1 MRSEQDIFDDLAALC
16 VSRGYVHALA
26 SICFRD
32 TIVGFSD
39 DVTSEDLSEMR
50 SRSKLIR
57 TEITTLIGLMMRG
70 PINFSLPEPQVVSDY
85 IEQSEIL
92 LEQLHQTL
100 LPPIPE
106 VQQTGSDSFVH
117 SDDFTF
123 STFLRE
129 AIFYGAE
136 SAYPYQYRDLSP
148 RKYRAD
154 SDWLLKN
161 KSVNLEVGA
170 AVCRGL
176 ADVLERRLLDTLT
189 ELKHK
194 PLHKWTVLPGFVFSC
209 EELAKCIDQPIEYV
223 RAFVEAFTLPEIES
237 NSSFTSLGAYN
248 AAVSYPF
255 IRTDDDE
262 FVLLQYYGVSEAF
275 YETPFYWMCSD
286 EEYSPIA
293 FRHRGEFTEDFS
305 VERLAHVFGPDRVI
319 QNVTMFGNKGGILGE
334 IDVLVTFGDRAIIL
348 QAKSKKLTF
357 EARRG
362 NERVL
367 QDDFRKAVQDAVDQS
382 FACAELLGDPTVTL
396 RSKDGGAVFVSVRPR
411 TIFPLTVVVDHYP
424 ALALQA
430 RHLLRVKATDQIV
443 SPLVTDVFALDA
455 ITEML
460 SSPLRFLS
468 YLHFR
473 SRFGDQL
480 MASHEHMLL
489 SYHLKQNLWL
499 ANDVDIMWVQ
509 DDVSSDLDVAM
520 AVRREGVPGAA
531 TPAGILTRFEGTHYA
546 RIISEIEDKEEPAAI
561 DLGLMLLEL
570 GEDTILKINE
580 YISKIVRRTK
590 GDGDLHNMV
599 IGISDASTGL
609 TVHCSRVFG
618 QEELA
623 TLHQH
628 CLKRKYSEKAKSWFG
643 IALSPDGVIR
653 IVVELVGEWKF
664 DPSMEIVIREGS

>member
-1 MRSEQDIFDDLAALC
+1 MRSEQQVFDDLAALC
-16 VSRGYVHALA
+16 VSKGYVHALA

-32 TIVGFSD
+32 TTVGFSD
-39 DVTSEDLSEMR
+39 EVTSDDLSEMR
-50 SRSKLIR
+50 SRSRLIR

-70 PINFSLPEPQVVSDY
+70 PISFSLPEPQVISDY
-85 IEQSEIL
+85 IEKSEIL
-92 LEQLHQTL
+92 LEELHHTM
-100 LPPIPE
+100 LPSIAE
-106 VQQTGSDSFVH
+106 SQENANGLFAH

-123 STFLRE
+123 GKFLRE

-176 ADVLERRLLDTLT
+176 PDILERRLLDTLT
-189 ELKHK
+189 KLMHK
-194 PLHKWTVLPGFVFSC
+194 PLQEWTVLPGFVFSC
-209 EELAKCIDQPIEYV
+209 EELVKCIAQPIECV
-223 RAFVEAFTLPEIES
+223 RAFIEAFTLPEVES
-237 NSSFTSLGAYN
+237 NLSFTSLGAYN
-248 AAVSYPF
+248 VAVSYPF

-262 FVLLQYYGVSEAF
+262 FLLLQYYGVAEAF

-286 EEYSPIA
+286 EEYSSIA
-293 FRHRGEFTEDFS
+293 FRHRGEFTEDFA
-305 VERLAHVFGPDRVI
+305 VERLVHVFGPDRVF
-319 QNVTMFGNKGGILGE
+319 QNVNIFGHKGETLGE
-334 IDVLVTFGDRAIIL
+334 IDVLVIFGDRAIVL

-362 NERVL
+362 NERIL

-396 RSKDGGAVFVSVRPR
+396 RSKDGQAVVVSARPR
-411 TIFPLTVVVDHYP
+411 TVFPLAVVADHYP

-430 RHLLRVKATDQIV
+430 RHFLRVKATDQIV
-443 SPLVTDVFALDA
+443 LPLVTDVFALDA

-473 SRFGDQL
+473 SRFGDKL
-480 MASHEHMLL
+480 VASHEHMLL

-499 ANDVDIMWVQ
+499 ASDVDMMLVQ

-520 AVRREGVPGAA
+520 AVRREGVPGAS
-531 TPAGILTRFEGTHYA
+531 TPDGILTRFEGTHYA
-546 RIISEIEDKEEPAAI
+546 RIISEVEDKAESTAI

-570 GEDTILKINE
+570 GEDTIQLIN
-580 YISKIVRRTK
+580 
-590 GDGDLHNMV
+590 
-599 IGISDASTGL
+599 
-609 TVHCSRVFG
+609 
-618 QEELA
+618 
-623 TLHQH
+623 
-628 CLKRKYSEKAKSWFG
+628 
-643 IALSPDGVIR
+643 
-653 IVVELVGEWKF
+653 
-664 DPSMEIVIREGS
+664 

>member
-1 MRSEQDIFDDLAALC
+1 MRSEQHIFDDLAALC
-16 VSRGYVHALA
+16 ISKGYVHALA

-50 SRSKLIR
+50 SRSRLIR

-70 PINFSLPEPQVVSDY
+70 PINFSLPEPHVISDY
-85 IEQSEIL
+85 IERSEVL
-92 LEQLHQTL
+92 LEELHQTM

-106 VQQTGSDSFVH
+106 VQQIGGDSFAH
-117 SDDFTF
+117 SDGFTF
-123 STFLRE
+123 GTFLRE

-154 SDWLLKN
+154 SDWLLRN
-161 KSVNLEVGA
+161 KSVSLEVGA
-170 AVCRGL
+170 AVCR
-176 ADVLERRLLDTLT
+176 AIVDVLNQRLLDTLT

-194 PLHKWTVLPGFVFSC
+194 PLQEWTVLPGFAFSC
-209 EELAKCIDQPIEYV
+209 EELARYIDQPVECV
-223 RAFVEAFTLPEIES
+223 KAFVEAFTLPEIET
-237 NSSFTSLGAYN
+237 NSCFTTLGAYN

-255 IRTDDDE
+255 IRTGDDE
-262 FVLLQYYGVSEAF
+262 FLLLQYYGVSEAF
-275 YETPFYWMCSD
+275 YDTPFYWMCSD
-286 EEYSPIA
+286 SEYASIA
-293 FRHRGEFTEDFS
+293 FRHRGEFTEGFS
-305 VERLAHVFGPDRVI
+305 VERLVYVFGSDRVF
-319 QNVTMFGNKGGILGE
+319 QNVKMFGKKGETLGE
-334 IDVLVTFGDRAIIL
+334 IDVLVIFGNRAVIL
-348 QAKSKKLTF
+348 QAKSKKLTL

-382 FACAELLGDPTVTL
+382 FACAELLGNPTVTL
-396 RSKDGGAVFVSVRPR
+396 RSKDGEEIAVPARPR
-411 TIFPLTVVVDHYP
+411 TVFPLTVVADHYP

-430 RHLLRVKATDQIV
+430 RHLLRVKSTDQIA

-480 MASHEHMLL
+480 IASHEHMLL

-499 ANDVDIMWVQ
+499 ANKVDLMCVQ

-531 TPAGILTRFEGTHYA
+531 TPDGILTRFEGTHYA
-546 RIISEIEDKEEPAAI
+546 RVISEIEDKAEPAAI
-561 DLGLMLLEL
+561 DLGLMFLEL
-570 GEDTILKINE
+570 GEDTIEKINE
-580 YISKIVRRTK
+580 YISKVLRRTK
-590 GDGDLHNMV
+590 EDGNLHNMV
-599 IGISDASTGL
+599 MGISDASTGL
-609 TVHCSRVFG
+609 TVHCSRIFG
-618 QEELA
+618 REELA
-623 TLHQH
+623 ALHRH
-628 CLKRKYSEKAKSWFG
+628 CLKRKYSEKANSWFG
-643 IALSPDGVIR
+643 IALSSDGVIR
-653 IVVELVGEWKF
+653 IVVELVGEWRF
-664 DPSMEIVIREGS
+664 DPSMEIEIREG